1 MAHDKEISIAAGQWG
16 EDVEPWLAQALAT
29 ATLQD
34 LRNQVKAG
42 AALFRVLH
50 KGETVGAF
58 LLRIDQTEQGPQGV
72 IVAAAAE
79 LAGVDMIASVMPVI
93 ESKFQGVGSIRYH
106 TQKPALVRKMA
117 RLGYMAQEVICVKA
131 VA

>member
-1 MAHDKEISIAAGQWG
+1 MAHDKEICIAAGAWG

-34 LRNQVKAG
+34 LRSQVQAG

-50 KGETVGAF
+50 KGQTVGAF
-58 LLRIDQTEQGPQGV
+58 LLRVDKTEQGPQGV

-79 LAGVDMIASVMPVI
+79 LQGVDMIATVMPVI